1 MKFYF
6 IGGLG
11 SNENHMS
18 EFTHCFPYTITYLD
32 PYKVKL
38 ESAKDLVDWFD
49 EVHADSDENTCI
61 IAHSLG
67 GDLARY
73 LASKMPQITH
83 LVLLD
88 GGYLNMDQILPL
100 EQEIEETLA
109 YLKQQ
114 VFPSLEEAVASELGD
129 TDNPSQA
136 VIKAIQSSYRWNLD
150 LHHYELDLDPQ
161 AVLSLLRVRREILS
175 FQAPLTDTKAL
186 FIGPKYE
193 DEPDWRTRALENL
206 DPSIKKVLL
215 KDLGHDFYTA
225 VPNLVSKEI
234 INWLQICS

>member
-11 SNENHMS
+11 SNENHIS
-18 EFTHCFPYTITYLD
+18 EFAHCFPYPITYLD

-38 ESAKDLVDWFD
+38 ESSQDLVDWF
-49 EVHADSDENTCI
+49 EAHTDSNEKTCI

-73 LASKMPQITH
+73 LATNVPQITH
-83 LVLLD
+83 LILLD
-88 GGYLNMDQILPL
+88 GGYLDMEQILSL
-100 EQEIEETLA
+100 EQEIEETLS

-129 TDNPSQA
+129 TYNPSPA
-136 VIKAIQSSYRWNLD
+136 TIKAIQSSYRWNPE

-161 AVLSLLRVRREILS
+161 AVLSLLRLRRELRS
-175 FQAPLTDTKAL
+175 FQAPLIDTKAL

-193 DEPDWRTRALENL
+193 DEPEWRARALENL

-215 KDLGHDFYTA
+215 KDLCHDFYTA
-225 VPNLVSKEI
+225 VPELVSKEI
-234 INWLQICS
+234 INWIGVCS

>member
-1 MKFYF
+1 MRFYF

-11 SNENHMS
+11 SNENHIS
-18 EFTHCFPYTITYLD
+18 EFAHCFPCPIIYLD
-32 PYKVKL
+32 PYKLKL
-38 ESAKDLVDWFD
+38 KSPQDLVDWF
-49 EVHADSDENTCI
+49 EAHTDSNTNACI

-73 LASKMPQITH
+73 LASNMPQITH

-88 GGYLNMDQILPL
+88 GGYLDMNQILPL

-129 TDNPSQA
+129 SDNPSSA
-136 VIKAIQSSYRWNLD
+136 TIKAIQASYRWNPD
-150 LHHYELDLDPQ
+150 LHHYELALDPQ
-161 AVLSLLRVRREILS
+161 AILSLLRLRRELRS
-175 FQAPLTDTKAL
+175 YHAPLTNTKTL

-193 DEPDWRTRALENL
+193 DEPEWRASALENL

-225 VPNLVSKEI
+225 APELVSKEI
-234 INWLQICS
+234 INWI

>member
-18 EFTHCFPYTITYLD
+18 EFTHCFPYPITYLD
-32 PYKVKL
+32 PYRVKL
-38 ESAKDLVDWFD
+38 ESAKDLVDWF
-49 EVHADSDENTCI
+49 EAHADSDENTCI

-73 LASKMPQITH
+73 LASNVPQITH

-88 GGYLNMDQILPL
+88 GGYLDMDQILPL

-129 TDNPSQA
+129 TENPSPTT
-136 VIKAIQSSYRWNLD
+136 IKAIQSSYRWNPD

-161 AVLSLLRVRREILS
+161 AVLSLLRLKRELRS
-175 FQAPLTDTKAL
+175 FQVPLIDIKAL

-193 DEPDWRTRALENL
+193 DEPDWRIRALENL

-234 INWLQICS
+234 SNWIDICS